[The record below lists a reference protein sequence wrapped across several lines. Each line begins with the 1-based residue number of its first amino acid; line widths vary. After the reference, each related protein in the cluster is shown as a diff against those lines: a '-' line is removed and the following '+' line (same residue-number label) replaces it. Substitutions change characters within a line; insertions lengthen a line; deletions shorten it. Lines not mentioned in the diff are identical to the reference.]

1 MPFSPKYHLLDN
13 FKLQQVDCSG
23 EMTLLGC
30 CFQALILPKGRHKTR
45 LETVSGIFFL

>member
-1 MPFSPKYHLLDN
+1 MRFSPKYHLLDT

-30 CFQALILPKGRHKTR
+30 CFLALILPKGWHKTR
-45 LETVSGIFFL
+45 LETVSGFVFL